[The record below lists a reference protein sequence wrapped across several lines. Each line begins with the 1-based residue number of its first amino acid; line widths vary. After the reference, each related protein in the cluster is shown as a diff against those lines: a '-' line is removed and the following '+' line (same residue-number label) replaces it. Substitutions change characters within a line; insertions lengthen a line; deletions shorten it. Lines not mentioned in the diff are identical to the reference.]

1 MRLWM
6 AACCLSWLAEA
17 AGGLGPGLIWQ
28 PQLTCTASFL
38 ESSSLSPRPVL
49 SKVDLVI

>member
-6 AACCLSWLAEA
+6 VARCLSWLLEA
-17 AGGLGPGLIWQ
+17 AEGLGAGLIWQ

-38 ESSSLSPRPVL
+38 
-49 SKVDLVI
+49 